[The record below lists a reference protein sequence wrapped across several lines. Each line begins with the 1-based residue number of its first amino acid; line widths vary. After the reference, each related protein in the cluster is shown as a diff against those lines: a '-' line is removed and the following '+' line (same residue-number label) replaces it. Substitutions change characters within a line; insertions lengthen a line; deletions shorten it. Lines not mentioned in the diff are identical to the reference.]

1 MNNLKEMI
9 NSFVDSEFN
18 ESSLVEQSLLKILSL
33 KKIFSNPYYKNMYY
47 GTSVGIKKNRTTVFI
62 TNEYDLDSGD
72 FSALM
77 HNTVDP
83 YPDYSKFDSVKKY
96 LVNSD
101 VKSRIDNFIFV
112 SKNYSSSID
121 EYTDKLIEVQK
132 GDKDF
137 LSTLNS
143 FKYLIPEYKDLFFN
157 EHIKKLLQE
166 KGLSDITSE
175 LCKNETYITSYQD
188 SFNPEI
194 VSERWNNQ
202 KQDREASIAT
212 LESHFEDINVYYRKY
227 GKQLAIIDN
236 YLIQEKPYLFK
247 NPSEQQIDFYYYQA
261 RYDAEGAGIILQKD
275 FCFSEDMLTHND
287 ISISDIYSVKPDKNK
302 YETFKEVFFE
312 HLTKKDDDISDFLPS
327 RFYGLDFLNDN
338 ALHPSSKS
346 QSCII
351 AKANNDIVGLV
362 SFDSTDSEGISVLKN
377 IGYICIKDNFRGT
390 GLVEKIY
397 DKLASLF
404 VDNNNILVNSHYTD
418 QGRDKLPK
426 VKDRIRSKY
435 PDFLMLDTDLPSV
448 KGENKIERCTISS
461 KKFFNEHFRFALIEQ
476 EQKNPEGLKKSVKD
490 IAQLHHE
497 SMKYIE
503 DNKEAFSLYDF
514 ETLLGARNKFLIEQK
529 DKLNNLVNK
538 PQIKYKNK

>member
-1 MNNLKEMI
+1 MSNLKEMI
-9 NSFVDSEFN
+9 NSFVDSQFS
-18 ESSLVEQSLLKILSL
+18 ESSPAEKSLLKILSL
-33 KKIFSNPYYKNMYY
+33 KKVFSNPYYKNMYY

-72 FSALM
+72 FPALM
-77 HNTVDP
+77 HNTVDS
-83 YPDYSKFDSVKKY
+83 YPDHSKFDSIKKY

-101 VKSRIDNFIFV
+101 IKSRIDNFIFI
-112 SKNYSSSID
+112 SKNYSSNID
-121 EYTDKLIEVQK
+121 QYTDKLIEAQK
-132 GDKDF
+132 GDGEF

-143 FKYLIPEYKDLFFN
+143 FKYIIPEYKSLFFN
-157 EHIKKLLQE
+157 EHVKLALHKK
-166 KGLSDITSE
+166 GVSDITSK
-175 LCKNETYITSYQD
+175 LCKNETYISYSFS
-188 SFNPEI
+188 SFNPEVADRI
-194 VSERWNNQ
+194 WSNK
-202 KQDREASIAT
+202 KQDRELSIAK
-212 LESHFEDINVYYRKY
+212 LESHFEDINVYYKKY
-227 GKQLAIIDN
+227 EKKLAIIDD
-236 YLIQEKPYLFK
+236 YLIQQKPYLFK
-247 NPSEQQIDFYYYQA
+247 NSSEQQIDFSYYQA
-261 RYDAEGAGIILQKD
+261 RYDADGAGITLQKD

-362 SFDSTDSEGISVLKN
+362 SFDSTDSEGTSVLKN
-377 IGYICIKDNFRGT
+377 IGYVCIKDNFRGT

-418 QGRDKLPK
+418 QGRYKLPK

-435 PDFLMLDTDLPSV
+435 PDFLMLDTDIVSP
-448 KGENKIERCTISS
+448 KGTNMAERCAISS
-461 KKFFNEHFRFALIEQ
+461 KKFFNEHFRFSLIEQ
-476 EQKNPEGLKKSVKD
+476 EQNNPEGLKKSIKD
-490 IAQLHHE
+490 ISKLHYE

-514 ETLLGARNKFLIEQK
+514 ETLLGARSKFLIEQK
-529 DKLNNLVNK
+529 DKLNTLVNR
-538 PQIKYKNK
+538 PHTRYKNK

>member
-1 MNNLKEMI
+1 MI
-9 NSFVDSEFN
+9 NSFVDSQFS
-18 ESSLVEQSLLKILSL
+18 ESSPAEKSLLKILSL
-33 KKIFSNPYYKNMYY
+33 KKVFSNPYYKNMYY

-72 FSALM
+72 FPALM
-77 HNTVDP
+77 HNTVDS
-83 YPDYSKFDSVKKY
+83 YPDHSKFDSIKKY

-101 VKSRIDNFIFV
+101 IKSRIDNFIFI
-112 SKNYSSSID
+112 SKNYSSNID
-121 EYTDKLIEVQK
+121 QYTDKLIEAQK
-132 GDKDF
+132 GDGEF

-143 FKYLIPEYKDLFFN
+143 FKYIIPEYKSLFFN
-157 EHIKKLLQE
+157 EHIKLALHK
-166 KGLSDITSE
+166 KGVSDITSK
-175 LCKNETYITSYQD
+175 LCKNETYISYSFS
-188 SFNPEI
+188 SFNPEVADRI
-194 VSERWNNQ
+194 WSNK
-202 KQDREASIAT
+202 KQDRELSIAK
-212 LESHFEDINVYYRKY
+212 LESHFEDINVYYKKY
-227 GKQLAIIDN
+227 EKKLAISDD
-236 YLIQEKPYLFK
+236 YLIQQKPYLFK
-247 NPSEQQIDFYYYQA
+247 NSSEQQIDFSYYQA
-261 RYDAEGAGIILQKD
+261 RYDADGAGITLQKD

-426 VKDRIRSKY
+426 VKDRIRIKY
-435 PDFLMLDTDLPSV
+435 PDFLMLDTDIPSV

-461 KKFFNEHFRFALIEQ
+461 KKIFNEHFRFALIEQ
-476 EQKNPEGLKKSVKD
+476 EQKNPAGLKKSVKD
-490 IAQLHHE
+490 IAQLHNE

-503 DNKEAFSLYDF
+503 DNKEVFSHYDF
-514 ETLLGARNKFLIEQK
+514 ETLLEARGKFLIEQK
-529 DKLNNLVNK
+529 DKLDTLVNR

>member
-1 MNNLKEMI
+1 MSNLKEMI
-9 NSFVDSEFN
+9 NSFVDSQFS
-18 ESSLVEQSLLKILSL
+18 ESSPAEKSLLKILSL
-33 KKIFSNPYYKNMYY
+33 KKVFSNPYYKNMYY

-72 FSALM
+72 FPALM
-77 HNTVDP
+77 HNTVDS
-83 YPDYSKFDSVKKY
+83 YPDHSKFDSIKKY

-101 VKSRIDNFIFV
+101 IKSRIDNFIFI
-112 SKNYSSSID
+112 SKNYSSNID
-121 EYTDKLIEVQK
+121 QYTDKLIEAQK
-132 GDKDF
+132 GDGEF

-143 FKYLIPEYKDLFFN
+143 FKYIIPEYKSLFFN
-157 EHIKKLLQE
+157 EHIKLALHK
-166 KGLSDITSE
+166 KGVSDITSK
-175 LCKNETYITSYQD
+175 LCKNETYISYSFS
-188 SFNPEI
+188 SFNPEVADRI
-194 VSERWNNQ
+194 WSNK
-202 KQDREASIAT
+202 KQDRELSIAK
-212 LESHFEDINVYYRKY
+212 LESHFEDINVYYKKY
-227 GKQLAIIDN
+227 EKKLAIIDN
-236 YLIQEKPYLFK
+236 YLMNEKPYLFK
-247 NPSEQQIDFYYYQA
+247 NSSEQQIDFSYYQA
-261 RYDAEGAGIILQKD
+261 RYDAEGAGITLQKD

-362 SFDSTDSEGISVLKN
+362 SFDSTDSEGASVLKN
-377 IGYICIKDNFRGT
+377 IGYVCIKDNFRGT

-397 DKLASLF
+397 DKIASLF

-418 QGRDKLPK
+418 QGRYKLPK
-426 VKDRIRSKY
+426 VKDRIRIKY
-435 PDFLMLDTDLPSV
+435 PDFLMLDTDIVYP
-448 KGENKIERCTISS
+448 KGTNMAERCAISS
-461 KKFFNEHFRFALIEQ
+461 KKFFNEHFHFALIEQ
-476 EQKNPEGLKKSVKD
+476 EQNNLVGLKKSVKD

-529 DKLNNLVNK
+529 DKLNTLVNK

>member
-1 MNNLKEMI
+1 MSNLKEMI
-9 NSFVDSEFN
+9 NSFVDSQFS
-18 ESSLVEQSLLKILSL
+18 ESSPAEKSLLKILSL
-33 KKIFSNPYYKNMYY
+33 KKVFSNPYYKNMYY

-72 FSALM
+72 FPALM
-77 HNTVDP
+77 HNTVDS
-83 YPDYSKFDSVKKY
+83 YPDHSKFDSIKKY

-101 VKSRIDNFIFV
+101 IKSRIDNFIFI
-112 SKNYSSSID
+112 SKNYSSNID
-121 EYTDKLIEVQK
+121 QYTDKLIEAQK
-132 GDKDF
+132 GDGEF

-143 FKYLIPEYKDLFFN
+143 FKYIIPEYKSLFFN
-157 EHIKKLLQE
+157 EHIKLALHK
-166 KGLSDITSE
+166 KGVSDITSK
-175 LCKNETYITSYQD
+175 LCKNETYISYSFS
-188 SFNPEI
+188 SFNPEVADRI
-194 VSERWNNQ
+194 WSNK
-202 KQDREASIAT
+202 KQDRELSIAK
-212 LESHFEDINVYYRKY
+212 LESHFEDINVYYKKY
-227 GKQLAIIDN
+227 EKKLAIIDD
-236 YLIQEKPYLFK
+236 YLIQQKPYLFK
-247 NPSEQQIDFYYYQA
+247 NSSEQQIDFSYYQA
-261 RYDAEGAGIILQKD
+261 RYDADGAGITLQKD

-426 VKDRIRSKY
+426 VKDRIRIKY
-435 PDFLMLDTDLPSV
+435 PDFLMLDTDIPSV

-461 KKFFNEHFRFALIEQ
+461 KKIFNEHFRFALIEQ
-476 EQKNPEGLKKSVKD
+476 EQKNPAGLKKSVKD
-490 IAQLHHE
+490 IAQLHNE

-503 DNKEAFSLYDF
+503 DNKEVFSHYDF
-514 ETLLGARNKFLIEQK
+514 ETLLEARGKFLIEQK
-529 DKLNNLVNK
+529 DKLDTLVNR

>member
-1 MNNLKEMI
+1 MSNLKEMI
-9 NSFVDSEFN
+9 NSFVDSQFS
-18 ESSLVEQSLLKILSL
+18 ESSPAEKSLLKILSL
-33 KKIFSNPYYKNMYY
+33 KKVFSNPYYKNMYY

-72 FSALM
+72 FPALM
-77 HNTVDP
+77 HNTVDS
-83 YPDYSKFDSVKKY
+83 YPDHSKFDSIKKY

-101 VKSRIDNFIFV
+101 IKSRIDNFIFI
-112 SKNYSSSID
+112 SKNYSSNID
-121 EYTDKLIEVQK
+121 QYTDKLIEAQK
-132 GDKDF
+132 GDGEF

-143 FKYLIPEYKDLFFN
+143 FKYIIPEYKSLFFN
-157 EHIKKLLQE
+157 EHIKLALNK
-166 KGLSDITSE
+166 KGVSDITSK
-175 LCKNETYITSYQD
+175 LCKNETYISYSFS
-188 SFNPEI
+188 SFNPEVADRI
-194 VSERWNNQ
+194 WSNK
-202 KQDREASIAT
+202 KQDRELSIAK
-212 LESHFEDINVYYRKY
+212 LESHFEDINVYYKKY
-227 GKQLAIIDN
+227 EKKLAIIDD
-236 YLIQEKPYLFK
+236 YLIQQKPYLFK
-247 NPSEQQIDFYYYQA
+247 NSSEQQIDFSYYQA
-261 RYDAEGAGIILQKD
+261 RYDADGAGITLQKD

-362 SFDSTDSEGISVLKN
+362 SFDSTDSEGTSVLKN
-377 IGYICIKDNFRGT
+377 IGYVCIKDNFRGT

-418 QGRDKLPK
+418 QGRYKLPK

-435 PDFLMLDTDLPSV
+435 PDFLMLDTDIVSP
-448 KGENKIERCTISS
+448 KGTNMAERCAISS
-461 KKFFNEHFRFALIEQ
+461 KKFFNEHFRFSLIEQ
-476 EQKNPEGLKKSVKD
+476 EQNNPEGLKKSIKD
-490 IAQLHHE
+490 ISKLHYE

-514 ETLLGARNKFLIEQK
+514 ETLLGARSKFLIEQK
-529 DKLNNLVNK
+529 DKLNTLVNR
-538 PQIKYKNK
+538 PHTRYKNK

>member
-1 MNNLKEMI
+1 MSNLKEMI
-9 NSFVDSEFN
+9 NSFVDSQFS
-18 ESSLVEQSLLKILSL
+18 ESSPAEKSLLKILSL
-33 KKIFSNPYYKNMYY
+33 KKVFSNPYYKNMYY

-72 FSALM
+72 FPALM
-77 HNTVDP
+77 HNTVDS
-83 YPDYSKFDSVKKY
+83 YPDHSKFDSIKKY

-101 VKSRIDNFIFV
+101 IKSRIDNFIFI
-112 SKNYSSSID
+112 SKNYSSNID
-121 EYTDKLIEVQK
+121 QYTDKLIEAQK
-132 GDKDF
+132 GDGEF

-143 FKYLIPEYKDLFFN
+143 FKYIIPEYKSLFFN
-157 EHIKKLLQE
+157 EHIKLALHK
-166 KGLSDITSE
+166 KGVSDITSK
-175 LCKNETYITSYQD
+175 LCKNETYISYSFS
-188 SFNPEI
+188 SFNPEVADRI
-194 VSERWNNQ
+194 WSNK
-202 KQDREASIAT
+202 KQDRELSIAK
-212 LESHFEDINVYYRKY
+212 LESHFEDINVYYKKY
-227 GKQLAIIDN
+227 EKKLAIIDD
-236 YLIQEKPYLFK
+236 YLIQQKPYLFK
-247 NPSEQQIDFYYYQA
+247 NSSEQQIDFSYYQA
-261 RYDAEGAGIILQKD
+261 RYDADGAGITLQKD

-435 PDFLMLDTDLPSV
+435 PDFLMLDTDIPSV

-461 KKFFNEHFRFALIEQ
+461 KKIFNEHFRFALIEQ
-476 EQKNPEGLKKSVKD
+476 EQKNPAGLKKSVKD
-490 IAQLHHE
+490 IAQLHNE

-503 DNKEAFSLYDF
+503 DNKEVFSHYDF
-514 ETLLGARNKFLIEQK
+514 ETLLEARGKFLIEQK
-529 DKLNNLVNK
+529 DKLDTLVNR

>member
-1 MNNLKEMI
+1 MSNLKEMI
-9 NSFVDSEFN
+9 NSFVDLQFS
-18 ESSLVEQSLLKILSL
+18 ESSPAEQSLLKILSL
-33 KKIFSNPYYKNMYY
+33 KKVFSNPYYKNMYY

-72 FSALM
+72 FPALM
-77 HNTVDP
+77 HNTVDS
-83 YPDYSKFDSVKKY
+83 YPDHSKFDSIKKY

-101 VKSRIDNFIFV
+101 IKSRIDNFIFI
-112 SKNYSSSID
+112 SKNYSSNID
-121 EYTDKLIEVQK
+121 QYTDKLIEAQK
-132 GDKDF
+132 GDGEF

-143 FKYLIPEYKDLFFN
+143 FKYIIPEYKSLFFN
-157 EHIKKLLQE
+157 EHIKLALHK
-166 KGLSDITSE
+166 KGVSDITSK
-175 LCKNETYITSYQD
+175 LCKNETYISYPFS
-188 SFNPEI
+188 SFNPEVADRI
-194 VSERWNNQ
+194 WSNK
-202 KQDREASIAT
+202 KQDRELSIAK
-212 LESHFEDINVYYRKY
+212 LESHFEDINVYYKRYEK
-227 GKQLAIIDN
+227 KLAIIDD
-236 YLIQEKPYLFK
+236 YLIQQKPYLFK
-247 NPSEQQIDFYYYQA
+247 NSSEQQIDFSYYQA
-261 RYDAEGAGIILQKD
+261 RYDADGAGITLQKD

-362 SFDSTDSEGISVLKN
+362 SFDSTDSEGASVLKN
-377 IGYICIKDNFRGT
+377 IGYVCIKDNFRGT

-397 DKLASLF
+397 DKIASLF

-426 VKDRIRSKY
+426 VKDRIRIKY
-435 PDFLMLDTDLPSV
+435 PDFLMLDTDIVYP
-448 KGENKIERCTISS
+448 KGTNMAERCAISS

>member
-1 MNNLKEMI
+1 MSNLKEMI
-9 NSFVDSEFN
+9 NSFVDSQFS
-18 ESSLVEQSLLKILSL
+18 ESSPAEKSLLKILSL
-33 KKIFSNPYYKNMYY
+33 KKVFSNPYYKNMYY

-72 FSALM
+72 FPALM
-77 HNTVDP
+77 HNTVDS
-83 YPDYSKFDSVKKY
+83 YPDHSKFDSIKKY

-101 VKSRIDNFIFV
+101 IKSRIDNFIFI
-112 SKNYSSSID
+112 SKNYSSNID
-121 EYTDKLIEVQK
+121 QYTDKLIEAQK
-132 GDKDF
+132 GDGEF

-143 FKYLIPEYKDLFFN
+143 FKYIIPEYKSLFFN
-157 EHIKKLLQE
+157 EHIKLALNK
-166 KGLSDITSE
+166 KGVSDITSK
-175 LCKNETYITSYQD
+175 LCKNETYISYSFS
-188 SFNPEI
+188 SFNPEVADRI
-194 VSERWNNQ
+194 WSNK
-202 KQDREASIAT
+202 KQDRELSIAK
-212 LESHFEDINVYYRKY
+212 LESHFEDINVYYKKY
-227 GKQLAIIDN
+227 EKKLAIIDD
-236 YLIQEKPYLFK
+236 YLIQQKPYLFK
-247 NPSEQQIDFYYYQA
+247 NSSEQQIDFSYYQA
-261 RYDAEGAGIILQKD
+261 RYDADGAGITLQKD

-435 PDFLMLDTDLPSV
+435 PDFLMLDTDIPSV

-461 KKFFNEHFRFALIEQ
+461 KKIFNEHFRFALIEQ
-476 EQKNPEGLKKSVKD
+476 EQKNPAGLKKSVKD
-490 IAQLHHE
+490 IAQLHNE

-503 DNKEAFSLYDF
+503 DNKEVFSHYDF
-514 ETLLGARNKFLIEQK
+514 ETLLEARGKFLIEQK
-529 DKLNNLVNK
+529 DKLDTLVNR

>member
-1 MNNLKEMI
+1 MSNLKEMI
-9 NSFVDSEFN
+9 NSFVDSQFS
-18 ESSLVEQSLLKILSL
+18 ESSPAEKSLLKILSL
-33 KKIFSNPYYKNMYY
+33 KKVFSNPYYKNMYY

-72 FSALM
+72 FPALM
-77 HNTVDP
+77 HNTVDS
-83 YPDYSKFDSVKKY
+83 YPDHSKFDSIKKY

-101 VKSRIDNFIFV
+101 IKSRIDNFIFI
-112 SKNYSSSID
+112 SKNYSSNID
-121 EYTDKLIEVQK
+121 QYTDKLIEAQK
-132 GDKDF
+132 GDGEF

-143 FKYLIPEYKDLFFN
+143 FKYIIPEYKSLFFN
-157 EHIKKLLQE
+157 EHIKLALHK
-166 KGLSDITSE
+166 KGVSDITSK
-175 LCKNETYITSYQD
+175 LCKNETYISYSFS
-188 SFNPEI
+188 SFNPEVADRI
-194 VSERWNNQ
+194 WSNK
-202 KQDREASIAT
+202 KQDRELSIAK
-212 LESHFEDINVYYRKY
+212 LESHFEDINVYYKKY
-227 GKQLAIIDN
+227 EKKLAIIDD
-236 YLIQEKPYLFK
+236 YLMNEKPYLFETS
-247 NPSEQQIDFYYYQA
+247 SEQQIDFSYYQA
-261 RYDAEGAGIILQKD
+261 RYDADGAGITLQKD

-426 VKDRIRSKY
+426 VKDRIRIKY
-435 PDFLMLDTDLPSV
+435 PDFLMLDTDIPSV

-461 KKFFNEHFRFALIEQ
+461 KKIFNEHFRFALIEQ
-476 EQKNPEGLKKSVKD
+476 EQKNPAGLKKSVKD
-490 IAQLHHE
+490 IAQLHNE

>member
-1 MNNLKEMI
+1 MSNLKEMI
-9 NSFVDSEFN
+9 NSFVDSQFS
-18 ESSLVEQSLLKILSL
+18 ESSPAEKSLLKILSL
-33 KKIFSNPYYKNMYY
+33 KKVFSNPYYKNMYY

-62 TNEYDLDSGD
+62 TNEYNLDSGD
-72 FSALM
+72 FPALM
-77 HNTVDP
+77 HNTVDS
-83 YPDYSKFDSVKKY
+83 YPDHSKFDSIKKY

-101 VKSRIDNFIFV
+101 IKSRIDNFIFI
-112 SKNYSSSID
+112 SKNYSSNI
-121 EYTDKLIEVQK
+121 EQYTDKLIEAQK
-132 GDKDF
+132 GDGEF

-143 FKYLIPEYKDLFFN
+143 FKYIIPEYKSLFFN
-157 EHIKKLLQE
+157 EHIKLALNK
-166 KGLSDITSE
+166 KGVSDITSK
-175 LCKNETYITSYQD
+175 LCKNETYISYSFS
-188 SFNPEI
+188 SFNPEVADRI
-194 VSERWNNQ
+194 WSNK
-202 KQDREASIAT
+202 KQDRELSIAK
-212 LESHFEDINVYYRKY
+212 LESHFEDINVYYKKY
-227 GKQLAIIDN
+227 EKKLAIIDD
-236 YLIQEKPYLFK
+236 YLIQQKPYLFK
-247 NPSEQQIDFYYYQA
+247 NSSEQQIDFSYYQA
-261 RYDAEGAGIILQKD
+261 RYDADGAGITLQKD

-404 VDNNNILVNSHYTD
+404 VDNNNIFVNSHYTD

-503 DNKEAFSLYDF
+503 DNKEVFSHYDF
-514 ETLLGARNKFLIEQK
+514 ETLLEARGKFLIEQK
-529 DKLNNLVNK
+529 DKLNTLVNR
-538 PQIKYKNK
+538 PHSKYKNK

>member
-1 MNNLKEMI
+1 MSNLKEMI
-9 NSFVDSEFN
+9 NSFVDLQFS
-18 ESSLVEQSLLKILSL
+18 ESSPAEQSLLKILSL
-33 KKIFSNPYYKNMYY
+33 KKVFSNPYYKNMYY

-72 FSALM
+72 FPALM
-77 HNTVDP
+77 HNTVDS
-83 YPDYSKFDSVKKY
+83 YPDHSKFDSIKKY

-101 VKSRIDNFIFV
+101 IKSRIDNFIFI
-112 SKNYSSSID
+112 SKNYSSNID
-121 EYTDKLIEVQK
+121 QYTDKLIEAQK
-132 GDKDF
+132 GDGEF

-143 FKYLIPEYKDLFFN
+143 FKYIIPEYKSLFFN
-157 EHIKKLLQE
+157 EHIKLALHK
-166 KGLSDITSE
+166 KGVSDITSK
-175 LCKNETYITSYQD
+175 LCKNETYISYSFS
-188 SFNPEI
+188 SFNPEVADRI
-194 VSERWNNQ
+194 WSNK
-202 KQDREASIAT
+202 KQDRELSIAK
-212 LESHFEDINVYYRKY
+212 LESHFEDINVYYKKY
-227 GKQLAIIDN
+227 EKKLAIIDN
-236 YLIQEKPYLFK
+236 YLMNEKPYLFETS
-247 NPSEQQIDFYYYQA
+247 SEQQIDFSYYQA
-261 RYDAEGAGIILQKD
+261 RYDADGAGITLQKD

-346 QSCII
+346 QSYII

-435 PDFLMLDTDLPSV
+435 PDFLMLDTDIPSV

-461 KKFFNEHFRFALIEQ
+461 KKIFNEHFRFALIEQ
-476 EQKNPEGLKKSVKD
+476 EQKNPAGLKKSVKD
-490 IAQLHHE
+490 IAQLHNE

-503 DNKEAFSLYDF
+503 DNKEVFSHYDF
-514 ETLLGARNKFLIEQK
+514 ETLLEARGKFLIEQK
-529 DKLNNLVNK
+529 DKLDTLVNR

>member
-1 MNNLKEMI
+1 MSNLKEMI
-9 NSFVDSEFN
+9 NSFVDSQFS
-18 ESSLVEQSLLKILSL
+18 ESSPAEQSLLKILSL
-33 KKIFSNPYYKNMYY
+33 KKVFSNPYYKNMYY

-83 YPDYSKFDSVKKY
+83 YPDYSRFDSIKKY
-96 LVNSD
+96 LINSD
-101 VKSRIDNFIFV
+101 VKSRIDNFIFI
-112 SKNYSSSID
+112 SKNYSSTIN
-121 EYTDKLIEVQK
+121 EYTDKLIEAQK
-132 GDKDF
+132 GDREF

-143 FKYLIPEYKDLFFN
+143 FKYIIPEYKEMFFN
-157 EHIKKLLQE
+157 EHIKQALQA

-175 LCKNETYITSYQD
+175 LCKNETYIFSYLD
-188 SFNPEI
+188 SFNPETA
-194 VSERWNNQ
+194 SERWNDQ
-202 KQDREASIAT
+202 KQDREESIST
-212 LESHFEDINVYYRKY
+212 LESHFEDINVYYKKY
-227 GKQLAIIDN
+227 GTQLAIIDN
-236 YLIQEKPYLFK
+236 YLMNEKPYLFETS
-247 NPSEQQIDFYYYQA
+247 SEQQIDFSYYQA
-261 RYDAEGAGIILQKD
+261 RYDAEGAGITLQKD

-362 SFDSTDSEGISVLKN
+362 SFDSTDSEGTSVLKN
-377 IGYICIKDNFRGT
+377 IGYVCIKDNFRGT

-426 VKDRIRSKY
+426 VKDRIRIKY
-435 PDFLMLDTDLPSV
+435 PDFLMLDTDIVSP
-448 KGENKIERCTISS
+448 KGTNMAERCAISS

-476 EQKNPEGLKKSVKD
+476 EQNNLVGLKKSVKD

-514 ETLLGARNKFLIEQK
+514 ETLLGTRNKFLIEQK

>member
-1 MNNLKEMI
+1 MSNLKEMI
-9 NSFVDSEFN
+9 NSFVDLQFS
-18 ESSLVEQSLLKILSL
+18 ESSPAEQSLLKILSL
-33 KKIFSNPYYKNMYY
+33 KKVFSNPYYKNMYY

-72 FSALM
+72 FPALM
-77 HNTVDP
+77 HNTVDS
-83 YPDYSKFDSVKKY
+83 YPDHSKFDSIKKY

-101 VKSRIDNFIFV
+101 IKSRIDNFIFI
-112 SKNYSSSID
+112 SKNYSSNID
-121 EYTDKLIEVQK
+121 QYTDKLIEVQK
-132 GDKDF
+132 GDGEF

-143 FKYLIPEYKDLFFN
+143 FKYIIPEYKSLFFN
-157 EHIKKLLQE
+157 EHIKLALHK
-166 KGLSDITSE
+166 KGVSDITSK
-175 LCKNETYITSYQD
+175 LCKNETYISYSFS
-188 SFNPEI
+188 SFNPEVADRI
-194 VSERWNNQ
+194 WSNK
-202 KQDREASIAT
+202 KQDRELSIAK
-212 LESHFEDINVYYRKY
+212 LESHFEDINVYYKKY
-227 GKQLAIIDN
+227 EKKLAIIDD
-236 YLIQEKPYLFK
+236 YLIQQKPYLFK
-247 NPSEQQIDFYYYQA
+247 NSSEQQIDFSYYQA
-261 RYDAEGAGIILQKD
+261 RYDADGAGITLQKN

-312 HLTKKDDDISDFLPS
+312 HLTKKDDDISEFLPS

-514 ETLLGARNKFLIEQK
+514 ETLLEARGKFLIEQK
-529 DKLNNLVNK
+529 DKLNTLLNR
-538 PQIKYKNK
+538 PHSKYKNK

>member
-1 MNNLKEMI
+1 MSNLKEMI
-9 NSFVDSEFN
+9 NSFVDLQFS
-18 ESSLVEQSLLKILSL
+18 ESSPAEQSLLKILSL
-33 KKIFSNPYYKNMYY
+33 KKVFSNPYYKNMYY

-72 FSALM
+72 FPALM
-77 HNTVDP
+77 HNTVDS
-83 YPDYSKFDSVKKY
+83 YPDHSKFDSIKKY

-101 VKSRIDNFIFV
+101 IKSRIDNFIFI
-112 SKNYSSSID
+112 SKNYSSNID
-121 EYTDKLIEVQK
+121 QYTDKLIEVQK
-132 GDKDF
+132 GDGEF

-143 FKYLIPEYKDLFFN
+143 FKYIIPEYKSLFFN
-157 EHIKKLLQE
+157 EHIKLALHK
-166 KGLSDITSE
+166 KGVSDITSK
-175 LCKNETYITSYQD
+175 LCKNETYISYSFS
-188 SFNPEI
+188 SFNPEVADRI
-194 VSERWNNQ
+194 WSNK
-202 KQDREASIAT
+202 KQDRELSIAK
-212 LESHFEDINVYYRKY
+212 LESHFEDINVYYKKY
-227 GKQLAIIDN
+227 EKKLAIIDN
-236 YLIQEKPYLFK
+236 YLMNEKPYLFETS
-247 NPSEQQIDFYYYQA
+247 SEQQIDFSYYQA
-261 RYDAEGAGIILQKD
+261 RYDADGAGITLQKD

-351 AKANNDIVGLV
+351 VKANNDIVGLV
-362 SFDSTDSEGISVLKN
+362 SFNSTDTDGTSVLKN
-377 IGYICIKDNFRGT
+377 INYVCVKDNFRGT

-404 VDNNNILVNSHYTD
+404 VDNNNILINSHYTD

-426 VKDRIRSKY
+426 VKDRIRIKY
-435 PDFLMLDTDLPSV
+435 PDFLMLDTDIPSV